1 MKILHRRQ
9 FLHLATGAAVLPVTS
24 RMASAQAYPTRPVR
38 IVVGFAAGGQ
48 ADILARL
55 IGQWLSQRLGQQFV
69 IDNKTGAGGNIGAEM
84 VVRSPPNGYT
94 LLLAGTTNTVNETLY
109 EKLNFDFIRDIAPV
123 ASIAREP
130 NVVTVNPSVPVKTV
144 PELIAYAKAYP
155 GKLNMALAGVGTP
168 AHVSGELFKM
178 MTSISMTHVPYR
190 GGPPALT
197 DLIGGQVQVMFVA
210 ISAAIEYIRAG
221 KLRPLAVT
229 SASRSDALPD
239 IPAVDEFVPGF
250 EASTMGGIGVPKD
263 TPVEIISKL
272 NKEINAGL
280 DNPIINAR
288 LADRGSTALPGS
300 PGDFAKLLAQETEKW
315 GKVIRAANIKPE

>member
-1 MKILHRRQ
+1 M
-9 FLHLATGAAVLPVTS
+9 
-24 RMASAQAYPTRPVR
+24 
-38 IVVGFAAGGQ
+38 
-48 ADILARL
+48 
-55 IGQWLSQRLGQQFV
+55 
-69 IDNKTGAGGNIGAEM
+69 IDNRTGAGGNIGAEM
-84 VVRSPPNGYT
+84 VVRAPPNGYT
-94 LLLAGTTNTVNETLY
+94 LLLVGTTNTVNETLY

-123 ASIAREP
+123 AAIAREP

-144 PELIAYAKAYP
+144 PELIAYAKAHP
-155 GKLNMALAGVGTP
+155 GRLNMASAGVGTP
-168 AHVSGELFKM
+168 AHASGELFKM
-178 MTSISMTHVPYR
+178 TTGISMTHVPYR

-239 IPAVDEFVPGF
+239 IPTVDEFVPGF

-263 TPVEIISKL
+263 TPGEIISKL

-280 DNPIINAR
+280 DNPIIKAR
-288 LADRGSTALPGS
+288 LTDRGSTALPGS
-300 PGDFAKLLAQETEKW
+300 PGDFAKLLGDETEKW
-315 GKVIRAANIKPE
+315 AKVIRAANIKPE